1 MSWLQTILL
10 GVGVVACLVLLVQDL
25 RGRWVHVVPVVV
37 LWLAG
42 LGYRWSM
49 VGNEIWMDLAVT
61 VVFLSLV
68 LGLTW
73 VVMKWRKPNVQLL
86 NVGLGLGDILMFF
99 ALMGWFDAF
108 GYLLFFVSGLILVL
122 AGVVGLMSLGRWKP
136 ANTIPLAGLLGGY
149 ALVYA
154 PIYWHFEDALAY
166 WLYF

>member
-1 MSWLQTILL
+1 MSLLQTVLL
-10 GVGVVACLVLLVQDL
+10 GVGGVACLVLLVQDL

-42 LGYRWSM
+42 LGFGWVK
-49 VGNEIWMDLAVT
+49 VGNGILRELLVI

-73 VVMKWRKPNVQLL
+73 IVMKWRKPNGQLL
-86 NVGLGLGDILMFF
+86 NVGLGLGDVLVFY

-108 GYLLFFVSGLILVL
+108 GFVLFFVSGLVLVL
-122 AGVVGLMSLGRWKP
+122 GGVVSLISLGRWD
-136 ANTIPLAGLLGGY
+136 AARTVPLAGLLGGY